1 MKHRVD
7 KVSTQCRCVDPSL
20 VPGAS
25 EVFAQLL
32 DVRPGDQPIL
42 PEDIDPVP
50 ICLDC
55 LDCLD
60 SEKLSSRKAFE
71 LFPTFILFNKHLGTK
86 GSGFRR
92 LMSLTHLDNISG
104 QVRKKK
110 SARCCLSRSLVHRA
124 GVHLRNRWQSCE
136 AS

>member
-1 MKHRVD
+1 MCEPGQFEELLQALALEQERLLRRADEEHQAWRRTLQE
-7 KVSTQCRCVDPSL
+7 SFRCLTQREL
-20 VPGAS
+20 AQEGAS

-60 SEKLSSRKAFE
+60 SEK
-71 LFPTFILFNKHLGTK
+71 
-86 GSGFRR
+86 
-92 LMSLTHLDNISG
+92 
-104 QVRKKK
+104 KK

>member
-1 MKHRVD
+1 MDPNKIYETQGRQSVD
-7 KVSTQCRCVDPSL
+7 TVSMCRPV

-60 SEKLSSRKAFE
+60 SEKLSSRK
-71 LFPTFILFNKHLGTK
+71 
-86 GSGFRR
+86 GF
-92 LMSLTHLDNISG
+92 
-104 QVRKKK
+104 
-110 SARCCLSRSLVHRA
+110 
-124 GVHLRNRWQSCE
+124 
-136 AS
+136 